1 MEIKIAGIRGDN
13 QLGAMG
19 MSDESPRRNGTAF
32 RHEAVF
38 YDGLD
43 SYADR
48 LHSFVT
54 GALETGEPILM
65 MVPPD
70 RIELMRDALGSE
82 AQKVQFE
89 DMTVVGRNPA
99 RIIPAWREFADT
111 HARPG
116 LRLRGVGEP
125 IWKERSPDELEEG
138 RRHEALLNTAFGD
151 AFFWLVCPY
160 DTTALD
166 GSVLDAA
173 TRTHPHTDGR
183 PAVYQGAPSPQA
195 MFAGDLP
202 APPTG
207 HRLIPFQIDT
217 VRDIR
222 SAALHIAATAG
233 LDDVAADNFALAAHE
248 LAVNS
253 VLHGGGSGTAR
264 LWASGKAAVAEVADA
279 GLIDRPMIGRIR
291 PAVEQENGRGV
302 WLANQLCDLV
312 QIRSGSDGTVVRI
325 HLSSRR

>member
-1 MEIKIAGIRGDN
+1 MRIEPSSRH
-13 QLGAMG
+13 GA
-19 MSDESPRRNGTAF
+19 AF

-48 LHSFVT
+48 MHSFVT
-54 GALETGEPILM
+54 GALEAGEPILM

-70 RIELMRDALGSE
+70 RIELMRDALGSDAE
-82 AQKVQFE
+82 RVQFE

-138 RRHEALLNTAFGD
+138 RRHEALLNTAFAD
-151 AFFWLVCPY
+151 AAFWLVCPY
-160 DTTALD
+160 DTTALE
-166 GSVLDAA
+166 GSVLDGA
-173 TRTHPHTDGR
+173 TRTHPHADGR
-183 PAVYQGAPSPQA
+183 PPVYEGPPSLET

-202 APPTG
+202 APPPG
-207 HRLIPFQIDT
+207 HRFIPFGIES

-233 LDDVAADNFALAAHE
+233 LDDPAAENFALAAHE

-253 VLHGGGSGTAR
+253 ILHGGGSGTAR
-264 LWASGKAAVAEVADA
+264 LWTSGTTAVAEVADG
-279 GLIDRPMIGRIR
+279 GLIDRPMIGRIK
-291 PAVEQENGRGV
+291 PQIEQENGRGV

-312 QIRSGSDGTVVRI
+312 QIRSGAGGTVVRI
-325 HLSSRR
+325 HVSGRR